1 MKNCLVAQSGGPS
14 AVINSS
20 FMGVL
25 DETMQSGCYDNVY
38 AGINGIEGI
47 LKGRLIN
54 LSDIP
59 YEELKLL
66 KYTPSSALGSCRYKM
81 KNYKEDTSEYELL
94 FKILKEN
101 NIKTFFY
108 IGGNDSMDTVR
119 ALTEYN
125 KIHKTDIQIMGIP
138 KTIDND
144 LMETDHTPGFGSASK
159 FIATTVLESY
169 LDSSVYINNGIFII
183 EAMGRDTGWLTASA
197 ALAKI
202 NGKPVVDFIYLPE
215 VSFLKEK
222 FLEDVNKR
230 FKDQNQV
237 FIVASEGIKDE
248 NNQFIA
254 KTGAVAVHDKFGH
267 AQLGG
272 VCGSLK
278 SMITE
283 AGITSRVKTLE
294 LGVTQ
299 RSAMHCA
306 SATDIEEA
314 YNVGRE
320 AVKYSVQGATGYMV
334 GIRRLQNNPYKSDTF
349 LVDPSKVANHIKYF
363 PNSWITS
370 EGNWVTKDAEEYIS
384 PLIQGSPSLTIEN
397 GLPKYA
403 VLKKY

>member
-25 DETMQSGCYDNVY
+25 DEAMQSGCYDNVY
-38 AGINGIEGI
+38 AGLNGIEGI
-47 LKGRLIN
+47 LKGSLVN

-59 YEELKLL
+59 YEELRLL

-94 FKILKEN
+94 FKILNEN

-125 KIHKTDIQIMGIP
+125 KIHKTDIQVMGIP

-169 LDSSVYINNGIFII
+169 LDSSVYINNGIFIV

-215 VSFLKEK
+215 VPFLKEK
-222 FLEDVNKR
+222 FLEDVSKR
-230 FKDQNQV
+230 FKEQNQV

-248 NNQFIA
+248 NNEFIA

-283 AGITSRVKTLE
+283 AGITSRIKTLE

-320 AVKYSVQGATGYMV
+320 AVKYSAEGATGYMV

-363 PNSWITS
+363 PSSWITN
-370 EGNWVTKDAEEYIS
+370 EGNWITKEAEEYIS
-384 PLIQGSPSLTIEN
+384 PLIQGSPNLTMEN

-403 VLKKY
+403 VLKK